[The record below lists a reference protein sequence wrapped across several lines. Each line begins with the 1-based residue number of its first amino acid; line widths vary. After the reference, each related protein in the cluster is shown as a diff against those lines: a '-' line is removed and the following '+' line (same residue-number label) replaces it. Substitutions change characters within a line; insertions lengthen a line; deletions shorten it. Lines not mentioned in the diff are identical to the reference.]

1 MKISP
6 TRWVKSSYSNPDGG
20 NCLEWSPTSGISTG
34 AFPVRDSKNPQ
45 GPILTF
51 PSHSFAEFI
60 AGIKTDAF
68 SRHHQ

>member
-20 NCLEWSPTSGISTG
+20 NCLEWSPTSGIAIGSV
-34 AFPVRDSKNPQ
+34 PVRDSKTPQ

-51 PSHSFAEFI
+51 PAHSFAIFI
-60 AGIKTDAF
+60 AGVKADAF
-68 SRHHQ
+68 SRHQR